1 MFTVLPP
8 LLSHLH
14 FSSPPFCTFVL
25 LCFVPSIP
33 LLFAYCSLVTA
44 VLPMQF
50 TRMKLLH
57 CFMLLRTSSAF
68 LQASSHR
75 VVSTTAVTAAAKE
88 ICETTITDNGKAEVL
103 CTISNEDDRSS
114 LWSNVAINAAKQFTI
129 TQRKKLQELGALD
142 VPRPVKIIG
151 SSVSDTCG
159 LGDCVLSDDE
169 SSNAVVDNSEADT
182 KIIHFQR
189 HGQGKLLDWLSL
201 L

>member
-1 MFTVLPP
+1 
-8 LLSHLH
+8 
-14 FSSPPFCTFVL
+14 
-25 LCFVPSIP
+25 
-33 LLFAYCSLVTA
+33 
-44 VLPMQF
+44 
-50 TRMKLLH
+50 
-57 CFMLLRTSSAF
+57 MLLRTSSAF
-68 LQASSHR
+68 LQASYR
-75 VVSTTAVTAAAKE
+75 AVSTTAVTAAAKE

-114 LWSNVAINAAKQFTI
+114 LWSDVAINAAKQFTI

-142 VPRPVKIIG
+142 VERPIKIIG

-159 LGDCVLSDDE
+159 LGDCVLSDDDE